1 MAVTAIFRH
10 VVVIAFVE
18 AKNLL
23 RNAIESAIESYVKKN
38 EARIIIL
45 VGRAALDKIH
55 LLNRHNSSIKTQ
67 SKNKTIFC
75 CCFSSNFDE
84 TWWICTL
91 YYTVLTFLVSVF
103 SHKPSSSLLRKYI
116 YWEVR
121 GIPSRSKKWW
131 QYLLQKGSFFL
142 NLKLLWHDKIT
153 WMYSILRYSCVAI
166 FGSSHLLKLIVWR
179 SDHMSSI

>member
-45 VGRAALDKIH
+45 VGRAALGKIH

-84 TWWICTL
+84 TW
-91 YYTVLTFLVSVF
+91 
-103 SHKPSSSLLRKYI
+103 
-116 YWEVR
+116 
-121 GIPSRSKKWW
+121 
-131 QYLLQKGSFFL
+131 
-142 NLKLLWHDKIT
+142 
-153 WMYSILRYSCVAI
+153 
-166 FGSSHLLKLIVWR
+166 
-179 SDHMSSI
+179 